1 MRYLVLMLL
10 LVALAPAE
18 AQPGSPSEMRVEID
32 NLLREYDGLGRK
44 PFNTRWNNGAPK
56 ESYTK
61 EKDGTWSYTR
71 FYPTGGYAVKY
82 QKTPS
87 KAVSYERFF
96 SNGKTSELLRKD
108 ERFIDWTSY
117 WLNGQKKTKYQYNF
131 QLKSTYYEAR
141 AQDGKQ
147 TWPRPGR

>member
-1 MRYLVLMLL
+1 MRHLVLLLL
-10 LVALAPAE
+10 LVALAPAV
-18 AQPGSPSEMRVEID
+18 AQPGSPSEMRSEID
-32 NLLREYDGLGRK
+32 NLLREYDGLGSK

-117 WLNGQKKTKYQYNF
+117 WLNGQKKTKYQFNF
-131 QLKSTYYEAR
+131 QLKSAYYEAR
-141 AQDGKQ
+141 KQDGKQ
-147 TWPRPGR
+147 VWPKPGH